1 MTTFLVQST
10 FQFGEVSPLLFARVE
25 SPIYYRSARTLK
37 NVVTIPQGGCEVRF
51 GTTYIDTIQG
61 GVTDYTQL
69 KAYIFDYEDGSQYL
83 LIFRDLAI
91 DIYYQ
96 DALVATVVTTY
107 SATEISSLSVAQ
119 SPTLLFIAHANHQP
133 AILTRTSAHAGWN
146 LNAAPTFTN
155 YPTYDFDQNYDAA
168 TFTVQVGGVNIGTAQ
183 NILGQVVTLNCSASV
198 FTTNHVGGL
207 YFGASGTLR
216 ITNYTSG
223 TQVTARIVNIFD
235 PDSSLFNAPNSIL
248 GSDSVLTEVAF
259 SSTRGW
265 PQKVNFFQ
273 NRIFFARTQSLP
285 GGLFGSNYNGFTTNS
300 FNFDD
305 SEALDTNSVSTVIYS
320 RRSVLIEH
328 MVAYKSL
335 LVFTTSGLFSTPLL
349 EDFPLTPTNAAYINL
364 QTADSSMTTN
374 PQILDNQVIFMDKGG
389 KKVKDVNLIARTGTF
404 ATNNISVL
412 APHLIDQPNS
422 SGVYENSSVKDGT
435 WLILTMQGASMLGK
449 LAIYQSVPEQQ
460 ITAWTHSET
469 DGYFRLVEADEELV
483 YFIVEREVSGG
494 TKLYIEKLS
503 WDVRLDCAV
512 VQTFGGPQTII
523 TGLSALEGKTVSVIG
538 DGAVMQQRVVSSGQI
553 TVEYPITTAQV
564 GLFYA
569 PVVEPMPL
577 NYPTQM
583 GPNVYLPKT
592 VKKMYVD
599 YYESLGITMNGQLIP
614 PFQFNSDD
622 YDSPPAPKSDFYAIC
637 PFNGW
642 NPRQTFTI
650 SQNSPLPF
658 TLIGIGFEVE

>member
-25 SPIYYRSARTLK
+25 SPIYYRSARKLE
-37 NVVTIPQGGCEVRF
+37 NVVTTPQGGVEVRF
-51 GTTYIDTIQG
+51 GLEYVDSVHG
-61 GVTDYTQL
+61 SVTDYTQI
-69 KAYIFDYEDGSQYL
+69 KAKIFDYVDGSKYL

-91 DIYYQ
+91 DIYFE

-107 SATEISSLSVAQ
+107 TASEIATLSVAQ
-119 SPTLLFIAHANHQP
+119 SPTLLFIVQENHQP
-133 AILTRTSAHAGWN
+133 AILTRTSAHSGWN

-155 YPTYDFDQNYDAA
+155 YPTYDFSQNYDAA
-168 TFTVQVGGVNIGTAQ
+168 TFTIQVSGTNIGTAQ
-183 NILGQVVTLNCSASV
+183 NILGQVVTLNSSIAV
-198 FTTNHVGGL
+198 FTANHVGGL

-216 ITNYTSG
+216 ITGFTSS
-223 TQVTARIVNIFD
+223 TSVTARIINIFD
-235 PDSSLFNAPNSIL
+235 PDSSLFNAPNNIL
-248 GSDSVLTEVAF
+248 GSDSVLTEIAF
-259 SSTRGW
+259 SADRGW

-273 NRIFFARTQSLP
+273 NRIFFARTASLP
-285 GGLFGSNYNGFTTNS
+285 GGLFGSNYNGFTTTS

-305 SEALDTNSVSTVIYS
+305 SEALDTNSVSTVIYN

-328 MVAYKSL
+328 MVSYKSL

-349 EDFPLTPTNAAYINL
+349 EDFPLTPTNASYINL

-374 PQILDNQVIFMDKGG
+374 PQVLDNQVIFMDKGG

-404 ATNNISVL
+404 ATNSISVL

-422 SGVYENSSVKDGT
+422 SGVYENSTEKDGT
-435 WLILTMQGASMLGK
+435 WLLLTMQGSSIEGQLV
-449 LAIYQSVPEQQ
+449 IYQSVPEQQ
-460 ITAWTHSET
+460 ITAWTHST
-469 DGYFRLVEADEELV
+469 TNGYFRIVEANEDLV
-483 YFIVEREVSGG
+483 YFITQRTINGSTV
-494 TKLYIEKLS
+494 LYIEKLS
-503 WDVRLDCAV
+503 WNVRLDCAI
-512 VQTFGGPQTII
+512 VQTFGSPQTVI
-523 TGLSALEGKTVSVIG
+523 TGFSALEGETVSVIG
-538 DGAVMQQRVVSSGQI
+538 DGAVMQDRVVSGGQI
-553 TVEYPITTAQV
+553 TVEYPITIAQV
-564 GLFYA
+564 GLFFA

-583 GPNVYLPKT
+583 GNNVYQPKT
-592 VKKMYVD
+592 VKKMFVD
-599 YYESLGITMNGQLIP
+599 YFESLGITINGQLIP

-622 YDSPPAPKSDFYAIC
+622 YDSPPTPKTDFYAIC

-642 NPRQTFTI
+642 EARQTFTI